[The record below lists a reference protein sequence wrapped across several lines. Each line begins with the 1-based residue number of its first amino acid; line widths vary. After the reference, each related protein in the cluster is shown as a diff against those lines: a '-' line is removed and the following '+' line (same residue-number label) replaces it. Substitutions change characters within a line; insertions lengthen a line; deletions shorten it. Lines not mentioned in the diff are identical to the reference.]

1 MQNDG
6 KLSSNGNLGFAQATS
21 LGKPDTPCFEC
32 RPFCYTGEQHIGCLV
47 EITPQHFIAAFRDSA
62 GPVDLAGCVSPGCKP
77 NIGSDTSRFSEASG
91 VVDRSKKAKRRDWA
105 DPRCGHEPSHLSI
118 IARPPHDLAVEV
130 SNLLSDSLACL
141 EQRHHR
147 SS

>member
-6 KLSSNGNLGFAQATS
+6 ELSSDGNLGFAQPTS
-21 LGKPDTPCFEC
+21 LRKPDAPGFER

-47 EITPQHFIAAFRDSA
+47 EIAPQHFIAAFRYST

-91 VVDRSKKAKRRDWA
+91 SSIVARKQRAVTG
-105 DPRCGHEPSHLSI
+105 RCQVLS
-118 IARPPHDLAVEV
+118 
-130 SNLLSDSLACL
+130 
-141 EQRHHR
+141 
-147 SS
+147 

>member
-21 LGKPDTPCFEC
+21 LGEPDTPGFEC

-47 EITPQHFIAAFRDSA
+47 EITSQHVIAAFRDSA

-77 NIGSDTSRFSEASG
+77 NIGSDNSRFSEPRGGGPDEFDRAPKG
-91 VVDRSKKAKRRDWA
+91 ETERVAKVVKSAEIRL
-105 DPRCGHEPSHLSI
+105 G
-118 IARPPHDLAVEV
+118 
-130 SNLLSDSLACL
+130 
-141 EQRHHR
+141 
-147 SS
+147 